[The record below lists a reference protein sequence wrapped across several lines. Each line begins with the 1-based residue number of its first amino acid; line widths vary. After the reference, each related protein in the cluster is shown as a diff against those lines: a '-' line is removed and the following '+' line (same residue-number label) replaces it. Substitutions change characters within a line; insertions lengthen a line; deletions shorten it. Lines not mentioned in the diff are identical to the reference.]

1 MSSGLARPPASDK
14 AGDKTGS
21 NQSVDRALTI
31 LQILAKHPVAT
42 VGAVARE
49 LDVHKSTASRLLAA
63 LEQHG
68 LVTQSAWRGTYSLG
82 FGLVRLAGAVTAQS
96 SFAQA
101 AQEVCDELSQ
111 TLTETLNVA
120 ILDDLAAVNIA
131 QATGNA
137 ALYRA
142 QEYVGHRTPLNATS
156 SGKVLLAFAD
166 EQTREEYRGTELE
179 RFTDGT
185 ITDHSALD
193 EELERVRQRGWG
205 YSHQEWEDRIN
216 AVAVPVRNPGG
227 QVIAAITATGPE
239 HRLAYEDFAD
249 VAAKLQG
256 AADRL
261 GLQGGV

>member
-1 MSSGLARPPASDK
+1 MSLAGPPAAEK
-14 AGDKTGS
+14 AGS

-31 LQILAKHPVAT
+31 LQVLARHPDAT

-49 LDVHKSTASRLLAA
+49 LNVHKSTASRLLAA
-63 LEQHG
+63 LERHG

-101 AQEVCDELSQ
+101 AQQACEELSRS
-111 TLTETLNVA
+111 LTDTLNVA

-131 QATGNA
+131 QASGSA

-142 QEYVGHRTPLNATS
+142 REYVGHRTPLNATS

-166 EQTREEYRGTELE
+166 ELTRSEYRRMKLE
-179 RFTDGT
+179 RYTDRT
-185 ITDHSALD
+185 ITDHDALD
-193 EELERVRQRGWG
+193 EELERVRRRGWG
-205 YSHQEWEDRIN
+205 YSHQEWEDRLN
-216 AVAVPVRNPGG
+216 AIAVPVRDPAG
-227 QVIAAITATGPE
+227 QVIAAMTITGPE
-239 HRLAYEDFAD
+239 HRLPFEDFEEI
-249 VAAKLQG
+249 AARLRT
-256 AADRL
+256 AADQL

>member
-1 MSSGLARPPASDK
+1 MSTPAGIPAEK
-14 AGDKTGS
+14 AGS

-31 LQILAKHPVAT
+31 LQILARHPDAT

-63 LEQHG
+63 LERHG

-101 AQEVCDELSQ
+101 AQQACDELSG

-120 ILDDLAAVNIA
+120 ILDDFAAVNIA

-137 ALYRA
+137 ALFRA
-142 QEYVGHRTPLNATS
+142 REYVGHRTPLNATS

-166 EQTREEYRGTELE
+166 PQTRRDYRRIKLE
-179 RFTDGT
+179 RFTDRT
-185 ITDHSALD
+185 ITSHDALD
-193 EELERVRQRGWG
+193 EELERVRRRGWG
-205 YSHQEWEDRIN
+205 FSDQEWEERIN
-216 AVAVPVRNPGG
+216 AIAVPVRNPSG
-227 QVIAAITATGPE
+227 QVVAAMTVTGPE
-239 HRLAYEDFAD
+239 HRLPRADFEA
-249 VAAKLQG
+249 VAGRLQA
-256 AADRL
+256 AADQL
-261 GLQGGV
+261 GLQAGL

>member
-1 MSSGLARPPASDK
+1 MSSGLARPPAADK
-14 AGDKTGS
+14 AGS

-31 LQILAKHPVAT
+31 LQILAKHPDAT

-63 LEQHG
+63 LEHHG

-96 SFAQA
+96 SFPQA
-101 AQEVCDELSQ
+101 AQQACEELSRS
-111 TLTETLNVA
+111 LTETLNVA

-142 QEYVGHRTPLNATS
+142 HEYVGHRTPLHATS

-166 EQTREEYRGTELE
+166 EQTRRAYGRMELK
-179 RFTDGT
+179 RFTDRT
-185 ITDHSALD
+185 ITDYSALD
-193 EELERVRQRGWG
+193 EELERVRRRGWA

-216 AVAVPVRNPGG
+216 AVAVPVRNPAG
-227 QVIAAITATGPE
+227 QVIAAMTATGPE
-239 HRLAYEDFAD
+239 HRLPYEDFAD
-249 VAAKLQG
+249 IAARLRPG
-256 AADRL
+256 ADQL

>member
-1 MSSGLARPPASDK
+1 MSGGLARPPAGDK
-14 AGDKTGS
+14 AGP

-31 LQILAKHPVAT
+31 LQILAKHPDAT

-49 LDVHKSTASRLLAA
+49 LDVHKSTASRLLSA
-63 LEQHG
+63 LEHHG

-101 AQEVCDELSQ
+101 AQQACEELSGS
-111 TLTETLNVA
+111 LTETLNVA
-120 ILDDLAAVNIA
+120 ILADLAAVNIA

-142 QEYVGHRTPLNATS
+142 HEYVGHRTPLNATS
-156 SGKVLLAFAD
+156 SGKVLLAFSD
-166 EQTREEYRGTELE
+166 DQTRREYALVTLE
-179 RFTDGT
+179 RFTANT

-193 EELERVRQRGWG
+193 EELQRVRHRGWG
-205 YSHQEWEDRIN
+205 YSLQEWEDRIN
-216 AVAVPVRNPGG
+216 AVAVPVRNPAG
-227 QVIAAITATGPE
+227 QVIAAMTATGPE
-239 HRLAYEDFAD
+239 HRLPYEDFAD
-249 VAAKLQG
+249 IAAKLRA